1 MAVLGPND
9 GVLMIQLAQWGA
21 MSGIQDATAA
31 IFAKDFD
38 PESADHRDE
47 SVSKVLMWGETIGT
61 LTKNGLISQELIL
74 DWLWI
79 AGMWARVGGAARAAR
94 EEVGVPQL
102 YENFEALASAQ
113 AG

>member
-1 MAVLGPND
+1 MANPETD

-31 IFAKDFD
+31 IFADDFD
-38 PESADHRDE
+38 SESADPRDE
-47 SVSKVLMWGETIGT
+47 SVRKVLMWGETIGT
-61 LTKNGLISQELIL
+61 MTKNELISQELIL

-79 AGMWARVGGAARAAR
+79 AGLWARVGRAAQTAR
-94 EEVGVPQL
+94 EATGVPQL
-102 YENFEALASAQ
+102 YENFEALANAQ